1 MEKRANYTLVGIT
14 MIILVIVLIALIL
27 WLSLGWNRQTYQTY
41 LVYMDQAVTGLKQQS
56 AVQFNGV
63 AVGSVDKI
71 QLNPHNPQQVKLY
84 LKIIQGTP
92 ISTSTVATLAA
103 QGITGISYV
112 ALSAKTADA
121 PVLKPEPGGD
131 YAVIPS
137 APSFFVQLDSLL
149 TATSDSMQALLSQQ
163 NLQNLN
169 KTLNNLQA
177 ISEKLANNMDLL
189 VSIAKDAK
197 TVSATLANHTD
208 DISNT
213 LQQGQQAISNFNQL
227 SLQGKAAVG
236 ATTNL
241 LMRLDTMTANLN
253 QLLDTIQQNPAVIVR
268 GAVAAPQGPG
278 E

>member
-121 PVLKPEPGGD
+121 PVLKPEPGED

-253 QLLDTIQQNPAVIVR
+253 QLLDAIQQNPAVIVR